1 MSFHPEKNRT
11 IGYRSEGFDPSLFHF
26 CVFIELQ
33 VLRPHK
39 EIFSMNATSETKTG
53 TNRGAEKQ
61 TFIVLGV
68 LLQFLS
74 TPEQINDQI
83 SVMRGTVPSG
93 VVIPLHSHA
102 DPEIFYVLNGS
113 LEVFQAE
120 GPSAGWQTVKAG
132 EVVSI
137 PGNVRH
143 ALRNTSPSPI
153 TSITVSKQE
162 LYSFFRELAQ
172 PFDPNKP
179 PVPPT
184 LEEMQ
189 QLFQV
194 TEKYKNWLGLPDENA
209 AIGISLR

>member
-1 MSFHPEKNRT
+1 
-11 IGYRSEGFDPSLFHF
+11 
-26 CVFIELQ
+26 
-33 VLRPHK
+33 
-39 EIFSMNATSETKTG
+39 MNTTSETKAG
-53 TNRGAEKQ
+53 TNRGGEEQ

-83 SVMRGTVPSG
+83 SMMRGTVPSG

-120 GPSAGWQTVKAG
+120 GWQTVTAG

-143 ALRNTSPSPI
+143 AVRNTSPSPI
-153 TSITVSKQE
+153 TLITVSKQE
-162 LYSFFRELAQ
+162 LYSFFRELAR
-172 PFDPNKP
+172 PFDPNRP
-179 PVPPT
+179 PAPPT
-184 LEEMQ
+184 PEEMQ
-189 QLFQV
+189 QLFNV
-194 TEKYKNWLGLPDENA
+194 AEKYEYWLASRDENA
-209 AIGISLR
+209 AIGISLS

>member
-1 MSFHPEKNRT
+1 VNIP
-11 IGYRSEGFDPSLFHF
+11 
-26 CVFIELQ
+26 
-33 VLRPHK
+33 
-39 EIFSMNATSETKTG
+39 SETKTG
-53 TNRGAEKQ
+53 TSRGAEKQ

-83 SVMRGTVPSG
+83 SVMGGTVPPG

-120 GPSAGWQTVKAG
+120 GPSAGWQTVNAG

-137 PGNVRH
+137 PGDVRH
-143 ALRNTSPSPI
+143 ALRNTSSSPM

-162 LYSFFRELAQ
+162 LYNFFRELAR
-172 PFDPNKP
+172 PFDPNISP
-179 PVPPT
+179 APPT
-184 LEEMQ
+184 SEEMQ
-189 QLFQV
+189 QLFSV
-194 TEKYKNWLGLPDENA
+194 AEKYEYWLASPEENA

>member
-1 MSFHPEKNRT
+1 
-11 IGYRSEGFDPSLFHF
+11 
-26 CVFIELQ
+26 
-33 VLRPHK
+33 
-39 EIFSMNATSETKTG
+39 MNATSETKTG
-53 TNRGAEKQ
+53 TNRGAEQQ

-68 LLQFLS
+68 LLQFLA

-102 DPEIFYVLNGS
+102 DPEIFYLLSGS
-113 LEVFQAE
+113 LEVFQTE
-120 GPSAGWQTVKAG
+120 GLSEGWKTVTAG

-153 TSITVSKQE
+153 TSIIVSKQE
-162 LYSFFRELAQ
+162 LYSFFRELAR
-172 PFDPNKP
+172 PFDPNRP
-179 PVPPT
+179 PAPPT
-184 LEEMQ
+184 PEEIQ
-189 QLFQV
+189 QFFSV
-194 TEKYKNWLGLPDENA
+194 AKKYEYWLASRDENA

>member
-1 MSFHPEKNRT
+1 
-11 IGYRSEGFDPSLFHF
+11 
-26 CVFIELQ
+26 
-33 VLRPHK
+33 
-39 EIFSMNATSETKTG
+39 MNATSETKTG
-53 TNRGAEKQ
+53 TNRGVEQQ

-74 TPEQINDQI
+74 TPEQLNDQI

-120 GPSAGWQTVKAG
+120 GPSEGWKTVTAG

-143 ALRNTSPSPI
+143 ALRNTSPSPT
-153 TSITVSKQE
+153 TSIIVSKQE
-162 LYSFFRELAQ
+162 LYSFFRELAR
-172 PFDPNKP
+172 PFDPNSHP
-179 PVPPT
+179 APPT
-184 LEEMQ
+184 PEEIR
-189 QLFQV
+189 QLFIV
-194 TEKYKNWLGLPDENA
+194 AEKYEYWLASPEENA

>member
-1 MSFHPEKNRT
+1 
-11 IGYRSEGFDPSLFHF
+11 
-26 CVFIELQ
+26 
-33 VLRPHK
+33 
-39 EIFSMNATSETKTG
+39 MNVTSETKTG
-53 TNRGAEKQ
+53 TSSRAEEQ

-83 SVMRGTVPSG
+83 TVTRGTVPSG

-120 GPSAGWQTVKAG
+120 GWQTVTAG

-162 LYSFFRELAQ
+162 LYSFFRELAR
-172 PFDPNKP
+172 PFDPNRP
-179 PVPPT
+179 PAPPT
-184 LEEMQ
+184 PEEMQ
-189 QLFQV
+189 QLFSV
-194 TEKYKNWLGLPDENA
+194 AEKYEYWLASREENA